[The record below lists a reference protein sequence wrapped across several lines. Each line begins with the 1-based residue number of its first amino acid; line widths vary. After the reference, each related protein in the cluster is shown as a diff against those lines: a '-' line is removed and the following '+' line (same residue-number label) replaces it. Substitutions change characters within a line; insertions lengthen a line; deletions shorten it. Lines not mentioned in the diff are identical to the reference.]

1 MSNATLEKPFVASE
15 ALEQLLHQAS
25 VDAEFRSDLM
35 AHPELFGITSEASL
49 PASVAKQDESFVEL
63 LNDALGQ
70 LDMAGGCSNTC
81 SAGPLTIVCDG
92 TTK

>member
-1 MSNATLEKPFVASE
+1 
-15 ALEQLLHQAS
+15 
-25 VDAEFRSDLM
+25 M
-35 AHPELFGITSEASL
+35 ANPELFGIVSELSL
-49 PASVAKQDESFVEL
+49 PASVAKQDETFVEL

-70 LDMAGGCSNTC
+70 LDIAAQCATTC